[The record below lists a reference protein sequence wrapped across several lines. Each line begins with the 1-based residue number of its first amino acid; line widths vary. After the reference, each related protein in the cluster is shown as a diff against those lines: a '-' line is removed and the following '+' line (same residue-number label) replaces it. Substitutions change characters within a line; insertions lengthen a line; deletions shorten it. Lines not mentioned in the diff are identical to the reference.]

1 MIKMVSTILQRFTTY
16 LHRNA
21 SEPEMLY

>member
-1 MIKMVSTILQRFTTY
+1 MVSTILQRFTAY